1 LPGLLMLQWRDPER
15 RRRLGLLAVGALGAL
30 AANILLGIV
39 WPRGDRA
46 ETAELAVTPA
56 TLAEKPR
63 RPITVLVIGSDA
75 DGINAGSNQAAPPGP
90 ANADAL
96 LLVRVNPKGPLQVL
110 NLPVELAVQRP
121 GDTAPVRLGSLFGKG
136 GVALTA
142 DAVRELVGLD
152 VPKPDRYL
160 VLPRGGFRQIVNGIG
175 GLEVSPPRTM
185 KYTDKTLKY
194 KVDLQAGLQRLG
206 GAQVEQLV
214 RYRDKW
220 LGEAGRRQS
229 QQLVVTSL
237 RERLGRQEQL
247 AALPGL
253 LRDLQGKVDTNLSA
267 RESMSLLAAG
277 LDDDRPIQYASLPL
291 TPENPDHGGMR
302 QLAKDASSQLWPA
315 PPADKRP

>member
-1 LPGLLMLQWRDPER
+1 MLQWRDPER

-30 AANILLGIV
+30 AANTLLGIV

-63 RPITVLVIGSDA
+63 RSITVLVIGSDA

-110 NLPVELAVQRP
+110 NLPVELAVQLP

-160 VLPRGGFRQIVNGIG
+160 VLPRGGFRQIVNGVG

-194 KVDLQAGLQRLG
+194 KVDLQAGCNGWGVPRWSSWCAIATNG
-206 GAQVEQLV
+206 SVRRAGA
-214 RYRDKW
+214 R
-220 LGEAGRRQS
+220 
-229 QQLVVTSL
+229 
-237 RERLGRQEQL
+237 
-247 AALPGL
+247 
-253 LRDLQGKVDTNLSA
+253 
-267 RESMSLLAAG
+267 
-277 LDDDRPIQYASLPL
+277 
-291 TPENPDHGGMR
+291 
-302 QLAKDASSQLWPA
+302 ASSWW
-315 PPADKRP
+315 